1 MVIKT
6 GDTEAIFLLQA
17 FLSEELSHKLEEVR
31 YRKINNATIVL
42 QKHVSI
48 IRILNKKIR
57 SHILKIKHLIL
68 MYVPFRFVVC
78 LIVEGLSR

>member
-1 MVIKT
+1 MFSEGGQTRKHCFLAMFPE
-6 GDTEAIFLLQA
+6 GDQNRNTEAGFLLQA
-17 FLSEELSHKLEEVR
+17 FLSEELSHSLEEVR

-57 SHILKIKHLIL
+57 SHILKI
-68 MYVPFRFVVC
+68 
-78 LIVEGLSR
+78 